1 MTYKAILYFLTF
13 LLFLKISNATLSPKS
28 PKHKKVENKQ
38 NVLHGPQSMSVVQK
52 DLISIHPTTDD
63 IQANHQAYHEH
74 TQHRNFQGMVLG
86 YVTPWN
92 NQGYDIAKIF
102 ASKFTHISPVWLQIK
117 RKGPLKYEVTG
128 THDVDV
134 GWMKAVKENGAA
146 SNVKIV
152 PRVLFDN
159 WSGNEFV
166 TLLSNN
172 NEIEAL
178 AKTLVKAAQKWNFDG
193 FVVEVW
199 SVLAGRVKNN
209 LLVNLMKTIGGIL
222 THNSLDYIITIPPKR
237 GEDFHFTDEEFE
249 QLKDDVTAFSLM
261 TYDYSNIHR
270 PGPNAPLKWVED
282 CIQSLSDDNES
293 TAKILTGL
301 NFYGMDY
308 NPSGGG
314 PIVNHDYLKK
324 VAALKGKI
332 QYDSKSA
339 ENFLEV
345 KESDGKHVVFYP
357 TLHSIQKRL
366 ELAKELGTG
375 ISIWELGQGLYYF
388 YDLL

>member
-1 MTYKAILYFLTF
+1 M
-13 LLFLKISNATLSPKS
+13 
-28 PKHKKVENKQ
+28 
-38 NVLHGPQSMSVVQK
+38 
-52 DLISIHPTTDD
+52 
-63 IQANHQAYHEH
+63 
-74 TQHRNFQGMVLG
+74 
-86 YVTPWN
+86 
-92 NQGYDIAKIF
+92 
-102 ASKFTHISPVWLQIK
+102 WLQIK

-270 PGPNAPLKWVED
+270 PG
-282 CIQSLSDDNES
+282 QFR
-293 TAKILTGL
+293 ILRL
-301 NFYGMDY
+301 C
-308 NPSGGG
+308 
-314 PIVNHDYLKK
+314 PIWL
-324 VAALKGKI
+324 
-332 QYDSKSA
+332 
-339 ENFLEV
+339 
-345 KESDGKHVVFYP
+345 
-357 TLHSIQKRL
+357 
-366 ELAKELGTG
+366 
-375 ISIWELGQGLYYF
+375 
-388 YDLL
+388 